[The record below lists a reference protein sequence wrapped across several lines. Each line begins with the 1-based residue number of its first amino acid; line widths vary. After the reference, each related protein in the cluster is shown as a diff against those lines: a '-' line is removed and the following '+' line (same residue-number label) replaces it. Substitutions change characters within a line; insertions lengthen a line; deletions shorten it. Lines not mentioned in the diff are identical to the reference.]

1 MGLIVDRSSARRPTL
16 AGDVHGRLIAT
27 LRLIERKGDTMLQQI
42 ANGGQLPIHSGGPH
56 WSLLKLNP
64 QKQRNYVDLLQEHLP
79 GMEAYYPVYSKM
91 SRANGHRRAVK
102 VERPV
107 YPGYLFIMVVD
118 GNMSGPVSLPVSA
131 RWVRFGGVVEA
142 IPSRVIEILRDLE
155 KRNELVRE
163 IKYVNPYYP
172 GARVRVC
179 MQVSDLAAVIVR
191 LVGRDRA
198 IVDTDLCRVTVPV
211 HRLRVV

>member
-1 MGLIVDRSSARRPTL
+1 
-16 AGDVHGRLIAT
+16 
-27 LRLIERKGDTMLQQI
+27 LIERKGDTMLQAI
-42 ANGGQLPIHSGGPH
+42 ANSGQSPNSQYAENGQAH

-64 QKQRNYVDLLQEHLP
+64 QKQGNYVSLLHQHLP

-91 SRANGHRRAVK
+91 SRSSGHRRAVK

-107 YPGYLFIMVVD
+107 YPGYLFIMVAD
-118 GNMSGPVSLPVSA
+118 GNLSGPVSLPVMA

-142 IPSRVIEILRDLE
+142 VPDYVVQKLREME
-155 KRNELVRE
+155 KANELVRE
-163 IKYVNPYYP
+163 IKYVNPYVP